1 MTEAF
6 LTNILDYKRV
16 LIKEKKDFYFS
27 LKWKAEKCARPH
39 LFRDMIAG
47 PGQIK
52 LIAEIKKASPSRG
65 LIREQFDPLSI
76 AKIYAENNATA
87 ISVVT
92 EDKYFLGK
100 PEFVKQISEVVNIPV
115 LVKGF
120 IISDGQIYEA
130 LENGA
135 SAVLLIVAILE
146 DTQLKELIDTAR
158 SLGLDC
164 LVEIHNE
171 NELKRACDAG
181 AEIIGVNNRDLHAF
195 IVDMQTCMRIIPK
208 IPAGK
213 VIIGES
219 GFKKYSEIKALKN
232 IGAHGVL
239 IGETF
244 MREQDIGKKVRDVL
258 YGQG

>member
-6 LTNILDYKRV
+6 LSNILDYKRA

-27 LKWKAEKCARPH
+27 LKWKAKACARPH

-52 LIAEIKKASPSRG
+52 LIAEIKKASPSKG
-65 LIREQFDPLSI
+65 LIRERFDPLEI
-76 AKIYAENNATA
+76 AKIYAQNSASA
-87 ISVVT
+87 ISVLT

-100 PEFVKQISEVVNIPV
+100 PEFVKQIAEVVNLPI
-115 LVKGF
+115 LVKDF
-120 IISDGQIYEA
+120 IINDGQIYEA

-135 SAVLLIVAILE
+135 SAVLLIVAILDDE
-146 DTQLKELIDTAR
+146 TLKELIDTAK
-158 SLGLDC
+158 SFGLDC
-164 LVEIHNE
+164 LVEVHNE
-171 NELKRACDAG
+171 DELQRACSAG

-195 IVDMQTCMRIIPK
+195 VVDMQTCTRIIPK
-208 IPAGK
+208 IPEGK

-219 GFKKYSEIKALKN
+219 GYKEYSQVKELKN

-244 MREQDIGKKVRDVL
+244 MREQDIGKKIKEVL
-258 YGQG
+258 YGKS